1 MRLFKNDQPT
11 LLDRLV
17 LFAILSVGVVGLV
30 LVMGVL
36 VDLLGETLALTL
48 GTVVG
53 IGFFIYMD
61 HRSNKKR
68 YPKDD

>member
-17 LFAILSVGVVGLV
+17 LFAISSVGAVGLV

-48 GTVVG
+48 GTAVG
-53 IGFFIYMD
+53 VGFFIYMD

>member
-1 MRLFKNDQPT
+1 MRLFKNDQLT

-17 LFAILSVGVVGLV
+17 LSAISFVGFMGLALV
-30 LVMGVL
+30 LGVL
-36 VDLLGETLALTL
+36 VDLLGKTLALTL
-48 GTVVG
+48 GTAVG
-53 IGFFIYMD
+53 IGFFVYMD